1 MTNISIQLSRPN
13 IHSTKAGL
21 KTLSYF
27 YSMDW
32 ITLIA
37 IIASLLLIGFFAG
50 IEIAFISANKLS
62 IELNRKQGT
71 HSGKIWGYYA
81 DRPARFIGT
90 TLVGINIVFVIYGL
104 LIVDM
109 LYPIWHWIEIK
120 LPASFTDSVKYIK
133 LFVETILSTLIV
145 LFVEFICKAFFRA
158 RNSTIVC
165 SETISYIVQFFYWL
179 LSSTAS
185 YLVNIAEWILKYIF
199 NVKINDKKDMFSKVD
214 LEHFMQQ
221 SASNEEEDS
230 SEINKELFE
239 NALSLSETKL
249 RECLIPRK
257 EIEGVNSITSI
268 EDVKEKFIS
277 TQLSKLV
284 VYDNNVDNIT
294 GYIHQLDLFKHPSS
308 VKDILLPIPTV
319 PESMSATDLM
329 NKFSK
334 ERKTI
339 AWVIDEFGGTAGIVT
354 MEDLL
359 EEIFGE
365 IQDEYDTDEFV
376 NKQLSAN
383 EFIFSGRVELDLI
396 TEKYKLVFPDD
407 EETETLSGYIIK
419 NHEQIPKLK
428 EHIIIG
434 NYEID
439 ILNVSDTRIEM
450 VKLKVLK

>member
-1 MTNISIQLSRPN
+1 
-13 IHSTKAGL
+13 
-21 KTLSYF
+21 
-27 YSMDW
+27 MDW
-32 ITLIA
+32 IALLA

-62 IELNRKQGT
+62 IELNRKQGKK
-71 HSGKIWGYYA
+71 SGKIWGGYA
-81 DRPARFIGT
+81 DHPAKFIVT
-90 TLVGINIVFVIYGL
+90 TLVGINLVFVVYGL
-104 LIVDM
+104 LVVNM
-109 LYPIWHWIEIK
+109 LQPIWHWIK
-120 LPASFTDSVKYIK
+120 LQLPSNLTDSVEYIK

-145 LFVEFICKAFFRA
+145 LIVEFLFKAFFRA
-158 RNSTIVC
+158 RNSSIL
-165 SETISYIVQFFYWL
+165 SSGIISSIVQFFYWMF
-179 LSSTAS
+179 SSIGS
-185 YLVNIAEWILKYIF
+185 YLVNFAEWILKYIL
-199 NVKINDKKDMFSKVD
+199 NVKVSNKKDMFSKVD

-221 SASNEEEDS
+221 SKSHEQENS
-230 SEINKELFE
+230 SELNKELFE
-239 NALSLSETKL
+239 NALQLSETKL
-249 RECLIPRK
+249 RECLIPRR
-257 EIEGVNSITSI
+257 EIEGVNSNTSI
-268 EDVKEKFIS
+268 EAVKAKFID

-284 VYDNNVDNIT
+284 VYDNNIDNIT
-294 GYIHQLDLFKHPSS
+294 GYIHQLDLFKHPAF

-319 PESMSATDLM
+319 PESMRATDLM

-334 ERKTI
+334 ERKSI

-365 IQDEYDTDEFV
+365 IKDEYDTEEFV
-376 NKQLSAN
+376 DKQLGAN
-383 EFIFSGRVELDLI
+383 EFIFSGRVELDFI
-396 TEKYKLVFPDD
+396 TEKYKLVFPND

-428 EHIIIG
+428 DHIIIG